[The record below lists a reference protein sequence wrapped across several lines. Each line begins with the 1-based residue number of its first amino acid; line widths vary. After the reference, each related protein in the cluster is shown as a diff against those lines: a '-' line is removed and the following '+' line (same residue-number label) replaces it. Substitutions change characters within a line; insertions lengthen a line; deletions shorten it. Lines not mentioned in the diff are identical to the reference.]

1 MIPRFMREKKD
12 EPNPPTRPAIDP
24 GVAMEALRV
33 RAFRWFLAG
42 RLFGSPTGQMRMVV
56 RGWLVYH
63 LTGSAL
69 VLGWVTAAGA
79 IAALVLA
86 PLGGLMADRFDK
98 RYVMMG
104 ARLALILDSTI
115 MAILIF
121 TGLVQPWHIAAMAVL
136 ESSALAFMGPAQ
148 RTMVSELVDRKSLFS
163 ALSVAAVFE
172 GLMGVIGAYLAGWMI
187 EALGP
192 GGVYVIMAV
201 LFASV
206 GYTLN
211 KLPPS
216 NTRNAP
222 RGSVHGDLLNGLR
235 YMRASPI
242 ILTVLAVVLARSLFT
257 QPYRAFQPAYVEG
270 MLGLGA
276 SELGLLTSAAA
287 AGALISSLIGAS
299 LGNTRYKG
307 YLLLGAGVAVGICLI
322 LFVQVPILPLPFI
335 IVAIESGFSKLSD
348 VLSNSLLQLNC
359 RVEYR
364 ARVDSIR
371 SLLMSASRLVAV
383 PAGALVDTVGLTP
396 VITVFGALVIVVH
409 LGAAI
414 LHAPV
419 RSLR

>member
-1 MIPRFMREKKD
+1 MSRNNG
-12 EPNPPTRPAIDP
+12 EPTKSGRPALDP
-24 GVAMEALRV
+24 GVAMEALKV
-33 RAFRWFLAG
+33 QGFRWYLAG
-42 RLFGSPTGQMRMVV
+42 RLFGAPTAQMRMVV

-79 IAALVLA
+79 IAAFVLA
-86 PLGGLMADRFDK
+86 PLGGLVADRFDK

-104 ARLALILDSTI
+104 ARLALILDSSL
-115 MAILIF
+115 MAVLVF
-121 TGLVQPWHIAAMAVL
+121 TGAVRPWHIAAMAML

-148 RTMVSELVDRKSLFS
+148 RTVVSELVDRKSLFS
-163 ALSVAAVFE
+163 ALSVAAVLE
-172 GLMGVIGAYLAGWMI
+172 GLMGVLGAYFAGWMI

-192 GGVYVIMAV
+192 GGVYVIMAL

-216 NTRNAP
+216 NKDNAP
-222 RGSVHGDLLNGLR
+222 RGSVHGDLLAGLR
-235 YMRASPI
+235 YMKASPI
-242 ILTVLAVVLARSLFT
+242 ILTVLAVILARTLFT

-276 SELGLLTSAAA
+276 SELGLLTSASA

-299 LGNTRYKG
+299 LGNTRFKG
-307 YLLLGAGVAVGICLI
+307 YLLLGAGMAVGVCLV
-322 LFVQVPILPLPFI
+322 LFVQLPLLPLPFI
-335 IVAIESGFSKLSD
+335 IVAFESGFTKLSD

-359 RVEYR
+359 RIEFR

-383 PAGALVDTVGLTP
+383 PAGALVDSVGLVP
-396 VITVFGALVIVVH
+396 VITVLGVLVIVTH